1 VNDLFSNA
9 PKQIAQCGSGEPVDL
24 VCELEA
30 AFCDWSSLLLLV
42 PAVTLTAPGFVLLP
56 ESSVGVSS
64 VLVAF
69 SPALLDDG
77 VSVELFEA
85 DGTSITEAPLLE
97 LLLVTV
103 ADAPLLLEAVIAVL
117 RRVLGRDPRL

>member
-1 VNDLFSNA
+1 M
-9 PKQIAQCGSGEPVDL
+9 DL